1 MGRTTSGAR
10 GGGII
15 PEGID
20 FFVIAMVVD
29 HLVYAKNKEDLDR
42 ISLHVNNAENLNKK
56 TLDMLRDLW
65 KARKRH
71 FERIKA
77 DAAANALGES
87 S

>member
-1 MGRTTSGAR
+1 M
-10 GGGII
+10 

-20 FFVIAMVVD
+20 FTFIAMVVD

-42 ISLHVNNAENLNKK
+42 ITLHITNADDLNKE
-56 TLDMLRDLW
+56 TLDMLRTLW

-71 FERIKA
+71 LERIKA

>member
-1 MGRTTSGAR
+1 ML
-10 GGGII
+10 
-15 PEGID
+15 EGID
-20 FFVIAMVVD
+20 FTFVALVVD

-42 ISLHVNNAENLNKK
+42 ISLHVNNAEDLNKE
-56 TLDMLRDLW
+56 TLAMLRDLW